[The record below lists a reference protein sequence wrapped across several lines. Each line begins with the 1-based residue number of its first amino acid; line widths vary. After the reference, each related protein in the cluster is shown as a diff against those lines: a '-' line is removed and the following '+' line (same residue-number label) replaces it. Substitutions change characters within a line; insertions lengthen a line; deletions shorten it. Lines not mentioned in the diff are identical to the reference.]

1 MQRERGRAPNKSAD
15 ISFSLKDLTLE
26 SVKIFKR
33 FDQGCNT
40 GFDYFSSVL
49 LLFLQNIAFFY
60 FSFKCFMPVLGAC
73 SHHHPHT
80 LNMEQCPAVS
90 CKRRSIQ

>member
-40 GFDYFSSVL
+40 GFDYLVL
-49 LLFLQNIAFFY
+49 CCFY
-60 FSFKCFMPVLGAC
+60 PYK
-73 SHHHPHT
+73 T
-80 LNMEQCPAVS
+80 
-90 CKRRSIQ
+90 

>member
-26 SVKIFKR
+26 SVNIFKR

-49 LLFLQNIAFFY
+49 LLSLQNIAFLF
-60 FSFKCFMPVLGAC
+60 FL
-73 SHHHPHT
+73 
-80 LNMEQCPAVS
+80 
-90 CKRRSIQ
+90 